1 MTWNSSFVRFSMIFC
16 LPHCIENSS
25 CMWKPSHMRLTM
37 SMPNVPTRFDLVLG
51 DGGRSLLKI
60 VGVDVAV

>member
-1 MTWNSSFVRFSMIFC
+1 
-16 LPHCIENSS
+16 
-25 CMWKPSHMRLTM
+25 MRLTM